1 MPWLAKKLRKFN
13 NTSSLSDKL
22 AEQHK
27 VVVTCNRIVWPLSNY
42 TWALFVICLVGIPL
56 GLFALDYYQYVLE
69 ATFTALAFILVSHF
83 FLHFILHSKKGFKA
97 NLTKDAIEL
106 PTVLMGPHSMGYV
119 PFSRVEE
126 MRIQRFYHI
135 YRYVKPGDIF
145 NTAAK
150 GEIYTHACLML
161 NNGEIV
167 NLSRV
172 NVVALPEIIEYIQQQ
187 YSPKISYRYPM
198 PLTFLASMFL
208 LYILLFITLMMMN

>member
-1 MPWLAKKLRKFN
+1 MPWLANKLRQFN

-22 AEQHK
+22 AQQHK
-27 VVVTCNRIVWPLSNY
+27 VFVTSNRIVWPLSNY

-69 ATFTALAFILVSHF
+69 ATFTALAVILFSHF
-83 FLHFILHSKKGFKA
+83 MLNYILHSKKGFKA
-97 NLTKDAIEL
+97 TLTKDAIEL
-106 PTVLMGPHSMGYV
+106 PTVLMGLHSTGYV

-126 MRIQRFYHI
+126 IRIQRFYHI
-135 YRYVKPGDIF
+135 YRYVRPGAIF

-161 NNGEIV
+161 NNGEVV

-172 NVVALPEIIEYIQQQ
+172 NVIALPELIEYIQQR
-187 YSPKISYRYPM
+187 YSPKISYRYPI
-198 PLTFLASMFL
+198 PLIFLGGMFL
-208 LYILLFITLMMMN
+208 LYILLLTSQIMMT

>member
-1 MPWLAKKLRKFN
+1 MPWLAKKLRQFN

-22 AEQHK
+22 AQQHK
-27 VVVTCNRIVWPLSNY
+27 VFVTSNRIVWPLSNY

-69 ATFTALAFILVSHF
+69 ATFTALAIILVSHF
-83 FLHFILHSKKGFKA
+83 MLHFILYFKKGLKA
-97 NLTKDAIEL
+97 TLTKEAIEL
-106 PTVLMGPHSMGYV
+106 PTALMGLHSTGYV

-126 MRIQRFYHI
+126 IRIQRFYHI
-135 YRYVKPGDIF
+135 YRYVKPGAIF

-161 NNGEIV
+161 NNGEVV

-172 NVVALPEIIEYIQQQ
+172 NVIALPELIEYIQQR
-187 YSPKISYRYPM
+187 YSPKISYRYPI
-198 PLTFLASMFL
+198 PLIFLAGMFL
-208 LYILLFITLMMMN
+208 LYILLLTSQIMMT

>member
-1 MPWLAKKLRKFN
+1 MPWLANKLRQFN

-22 AEQHK
+22 AQQHK
-27 VVVTCNRIVWPLSNY
+27 VFVTSNRIVWPLSNY

-69 ATFTALAFILVSHF
+69 ATFTALAIILVSHF
-83 FLHFILHSKKGFKA
+83 MLHFIFYFKKGLKA
-97 NLTKDAIEL
+97 TLTKEAIEL
-106 PTVLMGPHSMGYV
+106 PTALMGLHSTGYV

-126 MRIQRFYHI
+126 IRIQRFYHI
-135 YRYVKPGDIF
+135 YRYVKPGTIF

-161 NNGEIV
+161 NNGEVV

-172 NVVALPEIIEYIQQQ
+172 NVIALPELIEYIQQR
-187 YSPKISYRYPM
+187 YSPKISYRYPI
-198 PLTFLASMFL
+198 PLIFLGGMFL
-208 LYILLFITLMMMN
+208 LYILLLTSQIMMT

>member
-13 NTSSLSDKL
+13 NTSSLSEKL
-22 AEQHK
+22 TEQHK
-27 VVVTCNRIVWPLSNY
+27 VVVTYNRIVWPLSNY

-69 ATFTALAFILVSHF
+69 TTFTALAFILVSHF
-83 FLHFILHSKKGFKA
+83 ILNFILHSKKGFKA

-119 PFSRVEE
+119 TFSRVEE
-126 MRIQRFYHI
+126 IRIQRFYHI
-135 YRYVKPGDIF
+135 YRYVKPGAIF

-161 NNGEIV
+161 NNGEVV
-167 NLSRV
+167 NLSRA
-172 NVVALPEIIEYIQQQ
+172 NVVALPEIVEYIQQR

-198 PLTFLASMFL
+198 PLTFLGSMFL
-208 LYILLFITLMMMN
+208 LYILLCITLIMMN